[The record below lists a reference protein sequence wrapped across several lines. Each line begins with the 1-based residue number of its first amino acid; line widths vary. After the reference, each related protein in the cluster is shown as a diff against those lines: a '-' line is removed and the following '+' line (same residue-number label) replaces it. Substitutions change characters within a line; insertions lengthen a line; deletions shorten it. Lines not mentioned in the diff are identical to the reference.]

1 MSDLR
6 RFVSENCVQKAHNN
20 SKGFAAAF
28 SLNAQNIQRIF
39 DNAIRSVHFGSLLQY
54 EEIYIIGVEI

>member
-1 MSDLR
+1 
-6 RFVSENCVQKAHNN
+6 VQKAHNN